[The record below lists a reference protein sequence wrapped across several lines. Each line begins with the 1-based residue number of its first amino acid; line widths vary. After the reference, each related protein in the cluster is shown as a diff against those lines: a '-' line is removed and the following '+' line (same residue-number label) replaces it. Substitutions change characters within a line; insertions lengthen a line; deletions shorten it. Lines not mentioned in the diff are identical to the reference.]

1 MGFTFSLF
9 TNFLVWIQY
18 KIYTHRNFN
27 NQFLLL
33 DLLFKLHPPSRLP
46 NVLIP
51 TKKKK
56 KERRIAITT
65 LVVSIIKH
73 QASPSELFK
82 TTQFIEN
89 FIESNNNNTIA

>member
-46 NVLIP
+46 HVLIP

-56 KERRIAITT
+56 RKTYCNYNVGCFNYQT
-65 LVVSIIKH
+65 
-73 QASPSELFK
+73 PS
-82 TTQFIEN
+82 
-89 FIESNNNNTIA
+89 